1 MSVIVTGAS
10 GFVGAHVVEAL
21 IAAGYRDII
30 AADLEFPPASVLAAW
45 MGGDVR
51 SVILDVSDARSVG
64 ALLASSKPGLVVHAA
79 AITPDQ
85 EEEARDFARI
95 VAVNAGGTANVLDA
109 AARVGSVQRAVVFSS
124 SAVYNGMSHF
134 PDLLSEDA
142 PLVHAPTTLYSVT
155 KSACEGLAHRM
166 VATGRLSVAAIRVC
180 SAYGPLERATA
191 SRRAPRTS
199 LMHRLALA
207 TISGATVRVSKA
219 DAGRDWV
226 HGNDIGR
233 AVAGLLAAPTLDH
246 VVYNVSS
253 GRATGFREIVQLF
266 RNEGL
271 EAIDVDERFE
281 VGVLPDEDRPAISN
295 MRLVEQTG
303 FEPRIAVP
311 DGIRTLIAHHR
322 QERAA

>member
-1 MSVIVTGAS
+1 
-10 GFVGAHVVEAL
+10 
-21 IAAGYRDII
+21 
-30 AADLEFPPASVLAAW
+30 
-45 MGGDVR
+45 
-51 SVILDVSDARSVG
+51 
-64 ALLASSKPGLVVHAA
+64 
-79 AITPDQ
+79 
-85 EEEARDFARI
+85 
-95 VAVNAGGTANVLDA
+95 
-109 AARVGSVQRAVVFSS
+109 
-124 SAVYNGMSHF
+124 
-134 PDLLSEDA
+134 
-142 PLVHAPTTLYSVT
+142 
-155 KSACEGLAHRM
+155 
-166 VATGRLSVAAIRVC
+166 
-180 SAYGPLERATA
+180 
-191 SRRAPRTS
+191 
-199 LMHRLALA
+199 MHRLALA

-281 VGVLPDEDRPAISN
+281 VGVLSDEDRPAISN